1 MAFFMD
7 SFLFHQHT
15 IPKQE
20 RFANSPLVSI
30 FIIDKGA
37 IIDSGTY
44 QELLKKN
51 EQFKK
56 M

>member
-1 MAFFMD
+1 MD

-30 FIIDKGA
+30 FIIDKG
-37 IIDSGTY
+37 
-44 QELLKKN
+44 LLKAASVSIFQTEAKRKL
-51 EQFKK
+51 FG
-56 M
+56 